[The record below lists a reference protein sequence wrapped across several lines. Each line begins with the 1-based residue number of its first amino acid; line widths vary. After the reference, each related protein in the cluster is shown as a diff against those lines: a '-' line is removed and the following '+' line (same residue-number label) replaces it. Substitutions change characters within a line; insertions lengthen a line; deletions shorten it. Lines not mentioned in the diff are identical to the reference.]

1 MVYIP
6 NSKSATRWLLL
17 DQRMLHRLNKIYIY
31 KNKPLVPLLAT
42 DLEGMLGKT
51 VMDKLLM
58 VPVHKPNQLDLL
70 QALNLDL
77 HL

>member
-1 MVYIP
+1 M
-6 NSKSATRWLLL
+6 
-17 DQRMLHRLNKIYIY
+17 
-31 KNKPLVPLLAT
+31 PLLAT
-42 DLEGMLGKT
+42 ALEGMLGKR